1 MRVIHQAYKTFG
13 PMLLSVLSIFTAF
26 IILQPIALNLNPSF
40 NLMASRG
47 IGKVAF
53 VSMVILQLIL
63 FLIIQPLPFLKKC
76 LNTFLFFF
84 KKITWFKTFFFYFSI
99 FFILH
104 ALLLALFYN
113 LGYAYYNP
121 KWGLFSIHLILK
133 LIWGFFVVFMLA
145 WTEETIF
152 RGISYQYIAQQF
164 NKITSIFIASL
175 IFMLA
180 HDLYNP
186 LNLITKNRKLGL
198 GLFLLGFLLNTVFV
212 ITGKLYAGM
221 GIHAGL
227 VFVKVVLRRAR
238 FIVMPISG
246 LPFWINSDLRQ
257 SLIVHALFLIL
268 IVSLILVNKK
278 KIFN

>member
-1 MRVIHQAYKTFG
+1 MRVIHQAYKTLG
-13 PMLLSVLSIFTAF
+13 PMLLSVLSIFSAF
-26 IILQPIALNLNPSF
+26 IILQPIALSLNPSF

-53 VSMVILQLIL
+53 VSMVIFQLVL
-63 FLIIQPLPFLKKC
+63 FLIVQPLPFLNKC
-76 LNTFLFFF
+76 LNTSLFFL
-84 KKITWFKTFFFYFSI
+84 KKTTWIKTFFFYFSM

-104 ALLLALFYN
+104 TLLLAFFYN

-121 KWGLFSIHLILK
+121 NWGVFNIQLILK

-152 RGISYQYIAQQF
+152 RGISYQYIAQQSS
-164 NKITSIFIASL
+164 KITSVFITSL
-175 IFMLA
+175 IFMFA

-186 LNLITKNRKLGL
+186 LNLITKNWKLGL
-198 GLFLLGFLLNTVFV
+198 GLFLLGFLLNTIFV

-221 GIHAGL
+221 GVHAGL

-238 FIVMPISG
+238 FIIMPTSG

-268 IVSLILVNKK
+268 IFSLILTNKK
-278 KIFN
+278 EIFN

>member
-1 MRVIHQAYKTFG
+1 MRVIHQAYKTLG
-13 PMLLSVLSIFTAF
+13 PMLLSVLSIFATF
-26 IILQPIALNLNPSF
+26 IILQPIALSLNPSF

-53 VSMVILQLIL
+53 VSMVIFQLIL
-63 FLIIQPLPFLKKC
+63 FLIIQPLPFLEKC
-76 LNTFLFFF
+76 LNTSLFFL
-84 KKITWFKTFFFYFSI
+84 KKTTWIKTFFFYFSI

-121 KWGLFSIHLILK
+121 NWGVFNIQLILK

-152 RGISYQYIAQQF
+152 RGISYQYIAQKF
-164 NKITSIFIASL
+164 SKITSIFIASL

-180 HDLYNP
+180 HNLYNP
-186 LNLITKNRKLGL
+186 LNLITKNWNLGL
-198 GLFLLGFLLNTVFV
+198 GLFLLGFLLNTIFV

-268 IVSLILVNKK
+268 IISLIFVNKK

>member
-1 MRVIHQAYKTFG
+1 MKIIHLVYKTLG
-13 PMLLSVLSIFTAF
+13 PILLSVLSIFTAF
-26 IILQPIALNLNPSF
+26 IILQPIAFTLNSSF

-53 VSMVILQLIL
+53 ISMVIFQLIL
-63 FLIIQPLPFLKKC
+63 FLIIQPLPFLEKC
-76 LNTFLFFF
+76 LDSSLLFL
-84 KKITWFKTFFFYFSI
+84 KKTTWIKTFFFYFSI
-99 FFILH
+99 FFVLH
-104 ALLLALFYN
+104 ALLLVFFYN

-121 KWGLFSIHLILK
+121 NWGKFNIELILK
-133 LIWGFFVVFMLA
+133 LLWGFFVVFMLA

-164 NKITSIFIASL
+164 SKITSIFIASL

-186 LNLITKNRKLGL
+186 LNLITKNWKLGL
-198 GLFLLGFLLNTVFV
+198 GLFLLGFLLNTIFV

-238 FIVMPISG
+238 FIIIPISG
-246 LPFWINSDLRQ
+246 LPFWANSDLRQ
-257 SLIVHALFLIL
+257 SLLIHILFLIL
-268 IVSLILVNKK
+268 IISLILTNKN
-278 KIFN
+278 KIFT